1 MTRLLSG
8 VRGRVTFTVL
18 AVTAILYSLLGTIG
32 FLLIANSGREAIR
45 TRVDEVL
52 SQLET
57 SVRDGRGTTSI
68 ATNDGV
74 YAFAISTETTPEAT
88 PGVLQVTRAIEVQG
102 VDVFLVGR
110 TSEAR
115 LADNLRSLHR
125 GLWVAIPIAAI
136 VSALMAGAATR
147 RALRPVGSIT
157 ALADSV
163 SGSPNG
169 VRVPVPDTDDE
180 IAHLATTLN
189 AMLDRIDASQLAQ
202 QQFTS
207 DAAHELRTPL
217 MALQGELELL
227 ANGTQQLDQ
236 PLLERL
242 ASLSTRLGARIDDLV
257 LLSTL
262 DEHRP
267 LALGDIDL
275 SALVVS
281 EASVIMPGMEIV
293 GTAPTFRADPALVSR
308 AVRNLL
314 ANAKRHSRSRVRAT
328 IVHSGDRVILYV
340 DDDGPGLPEDA
351 AERVF
356 GRFSRLEEARDSSTG
371 GAGLGLAI
379 VAAVARAH
387 GGSVNVTRS
396 DIGGARFELSLPL
409 SA

>member
-1 MTRLLSG
+1 MSRLLSG

-45 TRVDEVL
+45 SRVEEVL

-68 ATNDGV
+68 VTNDGI
-74 YAFAISTETTPEAT
+74 YAFAISTKATPEAT
-88 PGVLQVTRAIEVQG
+88 PGLLQVTRAIDVQG

-157 ALADSV
+157 ALADSI
-163 SGSPNG
+163 SGSTNG
-169 VRVPVPDTDDE
+169 ARVPVPDTNDE

-189 AMLDRIDASQLAQ
+189 AMLDRVDASQLAQ

-227 ANGTQQLDQ
+227 ANGAQQLDQ
-236 PLLERL
+236 SVLERL
-242 ASLSTRLGARIDDLV
+242 ASLSTRLGARINDLV

-267 LALGDIDL
+267 LVLEDMDL
-275 SALVVS
+275 SELVAS
-281 EASVIMPGMEIV
+281 EAAAIVPGMETT
-293 GTAPTFRADPALVSR
+293 GTAPTIRADHALVSR

-314 ANAKRHSRSRVRAT
+314 ANAKRHSRSYVRAT
-328 IVHSGDRVILYV
+328 ISHSGDRVTLYV

-387 GGSVNVTRS
+387 GGSVSVTRS

-409 SA
+409 IP